1 MTWRICHSVNLL
13 SILSLNFSLKSPK
26 STDVRTPTQPTSSMR
41 INSDEK
47 QCELNFHFTFS
58 LVTLRLI
65 LPVLLCIGCCYADS
79 ILEFTFLNYYSHS
92 YRCYCYY
99 YYNLNFISL
108 SCGWCMC
115 FVLLCFVFRRG
126 WSRHWHFYAYKL
138 VMCALRVNS
147 KSGFVFRAACLL
159 ITHAVLCDFDFF
171 LFHHGCAH
179 FYCFNN
185 ATPLPP

>member
-1 MTWRICHSVNLL
+1 MDGAC
-13 SILSLNFSLKSPK
+13 
-26 STDVRTPTQPTSSMR
+26 
-41 INSDEK
+41 
-47 QCELNFHFTFS
+47 
-58 LVTLRLI
+58 
-65 LPVLLCIGCCYADS
+65 VL
-79 ILEFTFLNYYSHS
+79 F
-92 YRCYCYY
+92 
-99 YYNLNFISL
+99 
-108 SCGWCMC
+108 C
-115 FVLLCFVFRRG
+115 FVLFSGGGDPAIGIL
-126 WSRHWHFYAYKL
+126 YAYKL